1 MVVQEIREHDFDQE
15 LDLTFKNLVCGG
27 FVDTFQESS
36 TFSIQVRSD

>member
-27 FVDTFQESS
+27 FVDTFQESD
-36 TFSIQVRSD
+36 TFRFQVRSD